1 MSMIKTKGKK
11 SIKMQEIKRK
21 AISLGITPGNMDKIE
36 LIRAIQ
42 TAEGNRPCFG
52 TSNGQCIYTD
62 CCFMGDCFKIRA

>member
-1 MSMIKTKGKK
+1 MSIIKTKGKK